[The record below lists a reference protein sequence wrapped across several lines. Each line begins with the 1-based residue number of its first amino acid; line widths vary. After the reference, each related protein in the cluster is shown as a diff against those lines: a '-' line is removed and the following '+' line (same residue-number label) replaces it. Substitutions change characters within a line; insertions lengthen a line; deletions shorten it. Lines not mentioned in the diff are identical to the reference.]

1 MASRAGAG
9 EWILRLLAL
18 VLVAGG
24 VWYAYTHV
32 SFGNAETEDQPI
44 LYDHDG
50 YEGRPDRPLGGEQVD
65 ALEQRA
71 RSQGF

>member
-1 MASRAGAG
+1 MTRRSGPG
-9 EWILRLLAL
+9 EWILRAVML
-18 VLVAGG
+18 VLAVGA
-24 VWYAYTHV
+24 VWYGYTHV

-44 LYDHDG
+44 FYDHDG
-50 YEGRPDRPLGGEQVD
+50 YEGRPDRPLDPQQVD